1 MIWCIHPTQ
10 PINSYHNATISRQPT
25 RHILSNNQIGNVLYL
40 MFVLGWCVVAISQ
53 SVSNVQSLTPSV
65 LILSW
70 WKMDEMMGV
79 GALWTFTNALI
90 IIRQQPTRWISVN
103 INVAKYG
110 TYWTAELY
118 QKCDG
123 NCYCGDK
130 WNFELLSTVVSKKKV
145 EVCYKIFAVINIS
158 QKNFFKRISLCFIF
172 GILVRVI
179 KIHFLSH
186 HIEKLIAKFQSI
198 IKLQPI
204 HWLK

>member
-1 MIWCIHPTQ
+1 MED
-10 PINSYHNATISRQPT
+10 
-25 RHILSNNQIGNVLYL
+25 
-40 MFVLGWCVVAISQ
+40 GW
-53 SVSNVQSLTPSV
+53 
-65 LILSW
+65 
-70 WKMDEMMGV
+70 DELGV

-118 QKCDG
+118 QKCDR

-172 GILVRVI
+172 GILVCVI
-179 KIHFLSH
+179 KTIHFLSH